1 MLRSRTNAS
10 TSKGQSS
17 AAAASVRRSRRRQKR
32 GNGNTQL
39 FKENGGS
46 IRGIISCFL
55 AVAALCLVLY
65 QLFSHGQYDHV
76 VKTMHLRKSAFKSG
90 GIESPQQDDIVPE
103 DSIYN
108 LMYPSLKHDGELL
121 SLAQFAGQVAIVI
134 NVASEW
140 GKTDLTYGHIKAMLK
155 KYSSRALG
163 DGLSSGRVGDS
174 ITNGHLVILAFP
186 TNDFHQEKG
195 GNEEIEIKV
204 KELLGEEYD
213 NPDFILFH
221 KSKLE
226 HNPIYKAL
234 KNHMPDHEVKHN
246 FFKYLIGK
254 DGVPIAFYTKKETL
268 FDMESAI
275 LEELENE

>member
-39 FKENGGS
+39 FASGGS

-134 NVASEW
+134 NVASE
-140 GKTDLTYGHIKAMLK
+140 
-155 KYSSRALG
+155 
-163 DGLSSGRVGDS
+163 
-174 ITNGHLVILAFP
+174 
-186 TNDFHQEKG
+186 
-195 GNEEIEIKV
+195 
-204 KELLGEEYD
+204 
-213 NPDFILFH
+213 
-221 KSKLE
+221 
-226 HNPIYKAL
+226 
-234 KNHMPDHEVKHN
+234 
-246 FFKYLIGK
+246 
-254 DGVPIAFYTKKETL
+254 
-268 FDMESAI
+268 
-275 LEELENE
+275 